1 MNWIDV
7 NDTLMLNLDGIRA
20 IAQEDDL
27 NTRIFASGSESF
39 VAPIQYDVLRSI
51 IKQRRSLESAAK
63 DSFTKSMKSLAK
75 GQRTP
80 VP

>member
-7 NDTLMLNLDGIRA
+7 NETLMINLDGIRA
-20 IAQEDDL
+20 IAQEEESS
-27 NTRIFASGSESF
+27 TRIFASGSESF
-39 VAPIQYDVLRSI
+39 VAPIQYELLRTI

-63 DSFTKSMKSLAK
+63 ESFQKSIKSIAK